1 MRQLLS
7 DSFLRKLKVKSDAKR
22 VSLSDTKTKGLAVDV
37 RKNGI
42 TFYFRLTHQGRVKRV
57 TLGHF
62 PTLSV
67 AEARAMCGDVMRQA
81 LLKSHETYVETEA
94 TMCLDEY
101 YQRHFLPW
109 CQVYQKTYSSHRS
122 LYKNHLKDR
131 LGDMHVKD
139 ISNKHIYSLVMDL
152 HKNNYSKSFINKSV
166 QHFRSALKKSEQLC
180 EIETHS
186 SLKNTVSLPRAAPK
200 KERFLSDREARRLR
214 DFVHMNGEDE
224 VVLLI
229 GFLMYTGARRH
240 EAMNSEWQHINLGD
254 KDWYVPIT
262 KSGKPRHI
270 VLNGKAIEIIQRA
283 EKLQLKKHGHIMQW
297 LFVNPQTHKPYRCI
311 FHKWNRIR
319 NELDLQNMRIHDLR
333 HSFASTLVNNGATL
347 YEVQKLL
354 GHSRSAT
361 TERYAHLAN
370 HRLQRAASLIDKAYS

>member
-1 MRQLLS
+1 
-7 DSFLRKLKVKSDAKR
+7 
-22 VSLSDTKTKGLAVDV
+22 
-37 RKNGI
+37 
-42 TFYFRLTHQGRVKRV
+42 
-57 TLGHF
+57 
-62 PTLSV
+62 
-67 AEARAMCGDVMRQA
+67 
-81 LLKSHETYVETEA
+81 
-94 TMCLDEY
+94 
-101 YQRHFLPW
+101 
-109 CQVYQKTYSSHRS
+109 
-122 LYKNHLKDR
+122 
-131 LGDMHVKD
+131 MHVKD
-139 ISNKHIYSLVMDL
+139 ISNKQIYSLVMDL
-152 HKNNYSKSFINKSV
+152 HKNGYSKSFINKSV

-186 SLKNTVSLPRAAPK
+186 SLKNTFSLPTAPPK
-200 KERFLSDREARRLR
+200 KERFLNDKEARRLR
-214 DFVHMNGEDE
+214 DYIDTNGEDE

>member
-7 DSFLRKLKVKSDAKR
+7 DSFLKKSKIGPEGER
-22 VSLSDTKTKGLAVDV
+22 VSISDTKTKGLAVDI
-37 RKNGI
+37 RKNGT
-42 TFYFRLTHQGRVKRV
+42 TFYFRSTYQGRAKRV

-62 PTLSV
+62 PTISV
-67 AEARAMCGDVMRQA
+67 ADARAMCSEIMRKT
-81 LLKSHETYVETEA
+81 LLQSHEKFVEPES
-94 TMCLDEY
+94 MMHLDDY

-131 LGDMHVKD
+131 LGDMPVKD
-139 ISNKHIYSLVMDL
+139 VSNKHIYSLVMDL
-152 HKNNYSKSFINKSV
+152 HKNGYSKSFINKSV

-180 EIETHS
+180 EIQTHS
-186 SLKNTVSLPRAAPK
+186 SLKNTFSLPSAPPK
-200 KERFLSDREARRLR
+200 KERFLNDKEARRLR
-214 DFVHMNGEDE
+214 DYINVNGEDE

-240 EAMNSEWQHINLGD
+240 EAMNSEWQHINLDD

-270 VLNGKAIEIIQRA
+270 ILNKKATEIVQA
-283 EKLQLKKHGHIMQW
+283 AKKLQLKKHGHIMQW
-297 LFVNPQTHKPYRCI
+297 LFANPQTHKPYRCI

-319 NELDLQNMRIHDLR
+319 NELGLQNMRIHDLR

-370 HRLQRAASLIDKAYS
+370 YRLQRAASLIDKAYS

>member
-1 MRQLLS
+1 
-7 DSFLRKLKVKSDAKR
+7 
-22 VSLSDTKTKGLAVDV
+22 
-37 RKNGI
+37 
-42 TFYFRLTHQGRVKRV
+42 
-57 TLGHF
+57 
-62 PTLSV
+62 
-67 AEARAMCGDVMRQA
+67 
-81 LLKSHETYVETEA
+81 
-94 TMCLDEY
+94 
-101 YQRHFLPW
+101 
-109 CQVYQKTYSSHRS
+109 
-122 LYKNHLKDR
+122 
-131 LGDMHVKD
+131 
-139 ISNKHIYSLVMDL
+139 
-152 HKNNYSKSFINKSV
+152 
-166 QHFRSALKKSEQLC
+166 
-180 EIETHS
+180 
-186 SLKNTVSLPRAAPK
+186 
-200 KERFLSDREARRLR
+200 
-214 DFVHMNGEDE
+214 MNGEDE

-240 EAMNSEWQHINLGD
+240 EAMNSEWQHVNLND

-270 VLNGKAIEIIQRA
+270 VLNKKAIEIVQMA
-283 EKLQLKKHGHIMQW
+283 ERLQLKKHGHLMQW

-319 NELDLQNMRIHDLR
+319 NELGLQNMRIHDLR

>member
-1 MRQLLS
+1 MRLLTAIADGPTCFSEQCCNPAITVSAKLSGQL
-7 DSFLRKLKVKSDAKR
+7 D
-22 VSLSDTKTKGLAVDV
+22 
-37 RKNGI
+37 
-42 TFYFRLTHQGRVKRV
+42 
-57 TLGHF
+57 
-62 PTLSV
+62 
-67 AEARAMCGDVMRQA
+67 
-81 LLKSHETYVETEA
+81 
-94 TMCLDEY
+94 
-101 YQRHFLPW
+101 
-109 CQVYQKTYSSHRS
+109 
-122 LYKNHLKDR
+122 
-131 LGDMHVKD
+131 
-139 ISNKHIYSLVMDL
+139 HIR
-152 HKNNYSKSFINKSV
+152 NKSV
-166 QHFRSALKKSEQLC
+166 FIGMPLRDMSLC
-180 EIETHS
+180 RAM
-186 SLKNTVSLPRAAPK
+186 LPQ
-200 KERFLSDREARRLR
+200 ARRLR

-319 NELDLQNMRIHDLR
+319 NELGLQNMRIHDLR

>member
-1 MRQLLS
+1 
-7 DSFLRKLKVKSDAKR
+7 
-22 VSLSDTKTKGLAVDV
+22 
-37 RKNGI
+37 
-42 TFYFRLTHQGRVKRV
+42 
-57 TLGHF
+57 
-62 PTLSV
+62 
-67 AEARAMCGDVMRQA
+67 
-81 LLKSHETYVETEA
+81 
-94 TMCLDEY
+94 
-101 YQRHFLPW
+101 
-109 CQVYQKTYSSHRS
+109 
-122 LYKNHLKDR
+122 LKDR
-131 LGDMHVKD
+131 LGDMPVKD
-139 ISNKHIYSLVMDL
+139 VSNKHIYSLVMDL

-311 FHKWNRIR
+311 FHKWKEFAMNLTCRTCAFTICATALPARSSTTGQHSTRSKSSSDIR
-319 NELDLQNMRIHDLR
+319 DQPPQSAMRIL
-333 HSFASTLVNNGATL
+333 
-347 YEVQKLL
+347 Q
-354 GHSRSAT
+354 T
-361 TERYAHLAN
+361 TDCSVLPV
-370 HRLQRAASLIDKAYS
+370 